1 MTCSNCNRTIDPSST
16 FCDFCGAPVEAGT
29 SGDTIVFRTP
39 SPAAPPG
46 DPWAVRP
53 PDMAPPDVRP
63 PDVTPPDMRP
73 PAAVPTDMGP
83 PDTTPPGMRPPDVTP
98 PDMRPPDMAPPEVR
112 PPAVTPGT
120 KWIPQPSAPLDRDWT
135 SGPPGMGPPGTPGPG
150 TGQAF
155 PSPGP
160 VLPVHLPPAGP
171 GVLPGSPI
179 LLGYQERI
187 LRQYAAVQLR
197 NRAHGEGILYVTD
210 SRVVFYA
217 KAKGRGTQRGSTLI
231 QQTNVA
237 DITGMTAYV
246 SRRVSLVLFFLTS
259 VFLLYSACSR
269 SLFIVR
275 PVAIVWFILAA
286 ICVIAL
292 VSGAAKRGSTGVI
305 ISSRDDGHSPIS
317 FGTFQTQR
325 GFIGSLTQA
334 FGAPFFSVFGIFTVF
349 DVLDGYPG
357 RDSSQI
363 ISELG
368 ALILDIQTRGDL
380 AYEHYGVD
388 RGQQSARG

>member
-1 MTCSNCNRTIDPSST
+1 MS
-16 FCDFCGAPVEAGT
+16 
-29 SGDTIVFRTP
+29 
-39 SPAAPPG
+39 
-46 DPWAVRP
+46 P
-53 PDMAPPDVRP
+53 PDMAPPGMGAQDTRPHEVVP
-63 PDVTPPDMRP
+63 PDVPS
-73 PAAVPTDMGP
+73 PAVAPS
-83 PDTTPPGMRPPDVTP
+83 
-98 PDMRPPDMAPPEVR
+98 APPV
-112 PPAVTPGT
+112 
-120 KWIPQPSAPLDRDWT
+120 PQPSAPLDRDWT
-135 SGPPGMGPPGTPGPG
+135 SGPPGMGPPGTSGPG

-155 PSPGP
+155 PSPARPSG
-160 VLPVHLPPAGP
+160 PPASASP

-187 LRQYAAVQLR
+187 LRQYGAVQLR

-246 SRRVSLVLFFLTS
+246 SRRVSLVLFFLTC
-259 VFLLYSACSR
+259 VFLLFAFF
-269 SLFIVR
+269 SLFIAR
-275 PVAIVWFILAA
+275 PVSVFWFILAA
-286 ICVIAL
+286 ICIIAL
-292 VSGAAKRGSTGVI
+292 VSGAARRGSTGVI

-317 FGTFQTQR
+317 FGTFHTRR
-325 GFIGSLTQA
+325 GFIGSLTA
-334 FGAPFFSVFGIFTVF
+334 AIGGPLFSVFGIFTVF

-357 RDSSQI
+357 QDSAQI

-380 AYEHYGVD
+380 AYNHYSVD
-388 RGQQSARG
+388 PGQQSARG

>member
-1 MTCSNCNRTIDPSST
+1 MTCSNCNRTIDPAST
-16 FCDFCGAPVEAGT
+16 FCDFCGTPVEAGT
-29 SGDTIVFRTP
+29 SDDTIIYRAP
-39 SPAAPPG
+39 SAGEPPG

-53 PDMAPPDVRP
+53 PDATPQGQRAPY
-63 PDVTPPDMRP
+63 MS
-73 PAAVPTDMGP
+73 
-83 PDTTPPGMRPPDVTP
+83 
-98 PDMRPPDMAPPEVR
+98 PPDMAPPGMGAQGMGAQGTRPHEVV
-112 PPAVTPGT
+112 PPDGQSPAVAPSTPPV
-120 KWIPQPSAPLDRDWT
+120 PQPSTPLDRDWT
-135 SGPPGMGPPGTPGPG
+135 SGPPGMGPPGTSGPG

-155 PSPGP
+155 PSPARSSG
-160 VLPVHLPPAGP
+160 PPASDSP

-187 LRQYAAVQLR
+187 LRQYGAVQLR

-231 QQTNVA
+231 QQTKVA

-246 SRRVSLVLFFLTS
+246 SRRVSLVLFFLTC
-259 VFLLYSACSR
+259 VFF
-269 SLFIVR
+269 LFGLFTFFILR
-275 PVAIVWFILAA
+275 PVAILWFILAA

-317 FGTFQTQR
+317 FGTFQTRR
-325 GFIGSLTQA
+325 GFIGSLTA
-334 FGAPFFSVFGIFTVF
+334 AIGGPLFSVFGIFTVF

-357 RDSSQI
+357 RDSAQI

-380 AYEHYGVD
+380 AYNHYSVD
-388 RGQQSARG
+388 PGQQSARG

>member
-39 SPAAPPG
+39 SPAEPPG

-53 PDMAPPDVRP
+53 PDMAPPDMSAPHVRP
-63 PDVTPPDMRP
+63 PDVRP
-73 PAAVPTDMGP
+73 PAAVPPDMGP
-83 PDTTPPGMRPPDVTP
+83 PDATPPSMRPPDVTP
-98 PDMRPPDMAPPEVR
+98 PDMRPPDVAPPDVG
-112 PPAVTPGT
+112 PAAVTPGT
-120 KWIPQPSAPLDRDWT
+120 KWIPQPSAPPDRDWT
-135 SGPPGMGPPGTPGPG
+135 SGPPGMGPPGTSGPG

-155 PSPGP
+155 PSPGRP
-160 VLPVHLPPAGP
+160 SGPPAPAGP

-187 LRQYAAVQLR
+187 LRQYKAVQLR
-197 NRAHGEGILYVTD
+197 NRAHGEGMLYVTD

-246 SRRVSLVLFFLTS
+246 SRRVSLVLFFLTC
-259 VFLLYSACSR
+259 VFLLLAFT

-275 PVAIVWFILAA
+275 PVAVFWFILAV
-286 ICVIAL
+286 ICIIAL
-292 VSGAAKRGSTGVI
+292 VSGAARRGSTGVI

-317 FGTFQTQR
+317 FGTFQTRR
-325 GFIGSLTQA
+325 GLIGSLTQA
-334 FGAPFFSVFGIFTVF
+334 LGAPFFSVFGIFTVF

-357 RDSSQI
+357 QDSSQI

>member
-1 MTCSNCNRTIDPSST
+1 
-16 FCDFCGAPVEAGT
+16 
-29 SGDTIVFRTP
+29 
-39 SPAAPPG
+39 
-46 DPWAVRP
+46 
-53 PDMAPPDVRP
+53 
-63 PDVTPPDMRP
+63 
-73 PAAVPTDMGP
+73 
-83 PDTTPPGMRPPDVTP
+83 
-98 PDMRPPDMAPPEVR
+98 
-112 PPAVTPGT
+112 
-120 KWIPQPSAPLDRDWT
+120 
-135 SGPPGMGPPGTPGPG
+135 
-150 TGQAF
+150 
-155 PSPGP
+155 
-160 VLPVHLPPAGP
+160 
-171 GVLPGSPI
+171 
-179 LLGYQERI
+179 
-187 LRQYAAVQLR
+187 LR

-246 SRRVSLVLFFLTS
+246 SRRVSLVLFFLAS
-259 VFLLYSACSR
+259 VFFVFG
-269 SLFIVR
+269 LFTLFFT
-275 PVAIVWFILAA
+275 PQLAIVWFILTA

-317 FGTFQTQR
+317 FGTFHTRR
-325 GFIGSLTQA
+325 GFIGSLTA
-334 FGAPFFSVFGIFTVF
+334 AIGGPLFSVFGIFTVF

>member
-29 SGDTIVFRTP
+29 GGDTIVFRTP
-39 SPAAPPG
+39 SPAEPPG

-53 PDMAPPDVRP
+53 PDMAPPDMSAPDVRP
-63 PDVTPPDMRP
+63 PD
-73 PAAVPTDMGP
+73 A
-83 PDTTPPGMRPPDVTP
+83 TPPGMRPPDVG
-98 PDMRPPDMAPPEVR
+98 

-120 KWIPQPSAPLDRDWT
+120 KWIPQPSAPPDRDWT
-135 SGPPGMGPPGTPGPG
+135 SGPPGMGPPETPGPG

-155 PSPGP
+155 PSGPRPPGP
-160 VLPVHLPPAGP
+160 PASAGP

-246 SRRVSLVLFFLTS
+246 SRRVSLVLFFLTC
-259 VFLLYSACSR
+259 VFLLFAFS

-275 PVAIVWFILAA
+275 PVAVFWFILAV
-286 ICVIAL
+286 ICIIAL
-292 VSGAAKRGSTGVI
+292 VSGAARRGSTGVI

-317 FGTFQTQR
+317 FGTFQTRR

-334 FGAPFFSVFGIFTVF
+334 LGAPFFSVFGIFTVF

-357 RDSSQI
+357 QDSSQI

>member
-1 MTCSNCNRTIDPSST
+1 
-16 FCDFCGAPVEAGT
+16 
-29 SGDTIVFRTP
+29 
-39 SPAAPPG
+39 
-46 DPWAVRP
+46 
-53 PDMAPPDVRP
+53 
-63 PDVTPPDMRP
+63 
-73 PAAVPTDMGP
+73 
-83 PDTTPPGMRPPDVTP
+83 
-98 PDMRPPDMAPPEVR
+98 
-112 PPAVTPGT
+112 
-120 KWIPQPSAPLDRDWT
+120 
-135 SGPPGMGPPGTPGPG
+135 MGPPGTPGPG

-155 PSPGP
+155 PSGPRPPGP
-160 VLPVHLPPAGP
+160 PASAGP

-246 SRRVSLVLFFLTS
+246 SRRVSLVLFFLAS
-259 VFLLYSACSR
+259 VFFVLG
-269 SLFIVR
+269 LFTLFFT
-275 PVAIVWFILAA
+275 PPLAIVWFILAT

-292 VSGAAKRGSTGVI
+292 VSGAANVVVPGSLSVPATM
-305 ISSRDDGHSPIS
+305 
-317 FGTFQTQR
+317 GTARFRLGRLFQTRR

>member
-1 MTCSNCNRTIDPSST
+1 MTCSNCNRAIDPSST

-39 SPAAPPG
+39 SPAEPPG

-53 PDMAPPDVRP
+53 PDMAPPDMSA
-63 PDVTPPDMRP
+63 PDMRPPDMRP

-83 PDTTPPGMRPPDVTP
+83 PDMRPPDVAP
-98 PDMRPPDMAPPEVR
+98 PDMSAPDMRPPDVG

-120 KWIPQPSAPLDRDWT
+120 KWIPQPSAPPDRDWT
-135 SGPPGMGPPGTPGPG
+135 SGPPGMGPPGTPGSG

-155 PSPGP
+155 PTPGRPPGP
-160 VLPVHLPPAGP
+160 PAPASP

-187 LRQYAAVQLR
+187 LRQYGAVQLR

-259 VFLLYSACSR
+259 VFFVFG
-269 SLFIVR
+269 LFTLFFKPLI
-275 PVAIVWFILAA
+275 AIVWFILAA

-317 FGTFQTQR
+317 FGTFNTRR
-325 GFIGSLTQA
+325 GFIGSLTA
-334 FGAPFFSVFGIFTVF
+334 AIGGPLFSVFGIFTVF

>member
-1 MTCSNCNRTIDPSST
+1 
-16 FCDFCGAPVEAGT
+16 
-29 SGDTIVFRTP
+29 
-39 SPAAPPG
+39 
-46 DPWAVRP
+46 
-53 PDMAPPDVRP
+53 MAPPDV
-63 PDVTPPDMRP
+63 
-73 PAAVPTDMGP
+73 GS
-83 PDTTPPGMRPPDVTP
+83 
-98 PDMRPPDMAPPEVR
+98 
-112 PPAVTPGT
+112 PAVTPGT

-155 PSPGP
+155 PSGPRPPGP
-160 VLPVHLPPAGP
+160 PASAGP

-246 SRRVSLVLFFLTS
+246 SRRVSLVLFFLTC
-259 VFLLYSACSR
+259 VFLLFAFS

-275 PVAIVWFILAA
+275 PAAIFWFILAV
-286 ICVIAL
+286 ICIIAL
-292 VSGAAKRGSTGVI
+292 VSGAARRGSTGVI

-317 FGTFQTQR
+317 FGTFQTRR

-334 FGAPFFSVFGIFTVF
+334 LGAPFFSVFGIFTVF

>member
-1 MTCSNCNRTIDPSST
+1 
-16 FCDFCGAPVEAGT
+16 
-29 SGDTIVFRTP
+29 
-39 SPAAPPG
+39 
-46 DPWAVRP
+46 
-53 PDMAPPDVRP
+53 
-63 PDVTPPDMRP
+63 
-73 PAAVPTDMGP
+73 
-83 PDTTPPGMRPPDVTP
+83 
-98 PDMRPPDMAPPEVR
+98 
-112 PPAVTPGT
+112 
-120 KWIPQPSAPLDRDWT
+120 
-135 SGPPGMGPPGTPGPG
+135 
-150 TGQAF
+150 
-155 PSPGP
+155 
-160 VLPVHLPPAGP
+160 
-171 GVLPGSPI
+171 
-179 LLGYQERI
+179 
-187 LRQYAAVQLR
+187 LR

-246 SRRVSLVLFFLTS
+246 SRRVSLVLFSLTC
-259 VFLLYSACSR
+259 VFLLFALS
-269 SLFIVR
+269 SLFVVPRVSIL
-275 PVAIVWFILAA
+275 WFILAA
-286 ICVIAL
+286 ICIIAL

-317 FGTFQTQR
+317 FGTFQTRR

-334 FGAPFFSVFGIFTVF
+334 LGAPFFSVFGIFTVF

-357 RDSSQI
+357 QDSSQI

>member
-39 SPAAPPG
+39 SPAEPPG

-53 PDMAPPDVRP
+53 PDPAPRGKGAPYKS
-63 PDVTPPDMRP
+63 
-73 PAAVPTDMGP
+73 
-83 PDTTPPGMRPPDVTP
+83 
-98 PDMRPPDMAPPEVR
+98 PPDMAPPGMGAQDTRPHEVV
-112 PPAVTPGT
+112 PPDVPSPAVAPSAPPV
-120 KWIPQPSAPLDRDWT
+120 PQPSAPLDRDWT
-135 SGPPGMGPPGTPGPG
+135 SGPPGMGPPGTSGPG

-155 PSPGP
+155 PSPARPSG
-160 VLPVHLPPAGP
+160 PPASASP

-187 LRQYAAVQLR
+187 LRQYGAVQLR

-246 SRRVSLVLFFLTS
+246 SRRVSLVLFFLTC
-259 VFLLYSACSR
+259 VFLLFAFF
-269 SLFIVR
+269 SLFIAR
-275 PVAIVWFILAA
+275 PVSIFWFILAA
-286 ICVIAL
+286 ICIIAL
-292 VSGAAKRGSTGVI
+292 VSGAARRGSTGVI

-317 FGTFQTQR
+317 FGTFHTRR
-325 GFIGSLTQA
+325 GFIGSLTA
-334 FGAPFFSVFGIFTVF
+334 AIGGPLFSVFGIFTVF

-357 RDSSQI
+357 QDSAQI

-380 AYEHYGVD
+380 AYNHYSVD
-388 RGQQSARG
+388 PGQQSARG

>member
-16 FCDFCGAPVEAGT
+16 FCDFCGTPVEAGT
-29 SGDTIVFRTP
+29 SGDTIIYRTP
-39 SPAAPPG
+39 PTAEPPG

-53 PDMAPPDVRP
+53 PDA
-63 PDVTPPDMRP
+63 TPQGTRASYMS
-73 PAAVPTDMGP
+73 
-83 PDTTPPGMRPPDVTP
+83 
-98 PDMRPPDMAPPEVR
+98 PPDMAPPGMGARDTRPHEVMPR
-112 PPAVTPGT
+112 DAPSPAVVPSAPPV
-120 KWIPQPSAPLDRDWT
+120 PQPSTPLDRDWT
-135 SGPPGMGPPGTPGPG
+135 SGPPGMGPSGTPGPG

-155 PSPGP
+155 PSPARSSG
-160 VLPVHLPPAGP
+160 PPASDSP

-187 LRQYAAVQLR
+187 LRQYGAVQLR

-246 SRRVSLVLFFLTS
+246 SRRVSLVLFFLACTF
-259 VFLLYSACSR
+259 FLFGVSTL
-269 SLFIVR
+269 LVLP
-275 PVAIVWFILAA
+275 PVAILWFILAT

-305 ISSRDDGHSPIS
+305 ISSRNDGHSPIA
-317 FGTFQTQR
+317 FGTFQTRR
-325 GFIGSLTQA
+325 GFIGSLTA
-334 FGAPFFSVFGIFTVF
+334 AIGGPLFSVFGIFTVF

-357 RDSSQI
+357 RDSAQI

-380 AYEHYGVD
+380 AYNHYSVD
-388 RGQQSARG
+388 PGQQSARG

>member
-1 MTCSNCNRTIDPSST
+1 
-16 FCDFCGAPVEAGT
+16 
-29 SGDTIVFRTP
+29 
-39 SPAAPPG
+39 
-46 DPWAVRP
+46 
-53 PDMAPPDVRP
+53 
-63 PDVTPPDMRP
+63 
-73 PAAVPTDMGP
+73 
-83 PDTTPPGMRPPDVTP
+83 
-98 PDMRPPDMAPPEVR
+98 
-112 PPAVTPGT
+112 
-120 KWIPQPSAPLDRDWT
+120 
-135 SGPPGMGPPGTPGPG
+135 
-150 TGQAF
+150 
-155 PSPGP
+155 
-160 VLPVHLPPAGP
+160 
-171 GVLPGSPI
+171 
-179 LLGYQERI
+179 
-187 LRQYAAVQLR
+187 LR

-246 SRRVSLVLFFLTS
+246 SRRVSLLLFFLTC
-259 VFLLYSACSR
+259 VFF
-269 SLFIVR
+269 LFGLFTLFFMP
-275 PVAIVWFILAA
+275 PVAIVWFILAV

-317 FGTFQTQR
+317 FGTFQTRR

-334 FGAPFFSVFGIFTVF
+334 LGAQFFSVFGIFTVF